1 MLPKGDKIVN
11 EKERK
16 WCTASLDKQKCF
28 QFSMAIKKSVEFF
41 GNDLQLCT
49 AVHGRRIIDTIFVKI
64 GTFNAEY
71 LVIKTVKQP
80 GSCGEI

>member
-1 MLPKGDKIVN
+1 MKKRGNGAPLPSTN
-11 EKERK
+11 R
-16 WCTASLDKQKCF
+16 
-28 QFSMAIKKSVEFF
+28 SVFNFLWQLKNLQNFF